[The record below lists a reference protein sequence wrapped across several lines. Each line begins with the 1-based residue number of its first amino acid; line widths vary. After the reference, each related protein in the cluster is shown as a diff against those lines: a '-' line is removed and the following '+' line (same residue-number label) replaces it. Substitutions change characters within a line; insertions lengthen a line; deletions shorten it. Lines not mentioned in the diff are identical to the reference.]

1 MSGMLIFVLVLIAA
15 LIITLYMV
23 YKKGDSSPAP
33 SPTPSSG
40 GGGPSINVQGIE
52 RTLNPDKK
60 DDGTSPSTS
69 GYSIREYSNG
79 SPDDYDLNKLSKNV
93 SMTLQW
99 KNKGGFEN
107 VEKIIAKWHHNNTSV
122 ATMKKEFTK
131 GDSDNNDATINKYFT
146 NFTYNTLTLTAN
158 GDFNAVGT
166 NIIRLY
172 YVLAGTINEV
182 QLTPTQTDSTTF
194 DAWTI
199 GITDLSGTIGMV
211 KPSTYTWTPSRG
223 GMEIEK
229 DMFTKQYQMWPV
241 GGYNA
246 AIKLEGQCTQW
257 ENTNNSHTVSMVP
270 VDGANNQVKFILYKH
285 NGEKV
290 SGYVYTDSN
299 ENNWLKNGWDAGSNS
314 DQTPSIFEI
323 IDGSK
328 PDHYRFK
335 QNIGGEDH
343 FLIFEKPDTEVST
356 SNDKF
361 KMMKI
366 DDMGDSCTYN
376 SMDIFMAPMSDTDRT
391 VIDST
396 IDDRRTA
403 VAEYCRPQ

>member
-15 LIITLYMV
+15 LIVTLYMV

-33 SPTPSSG
+33 SPAPSSG
-40 GGGPSINVQGIE
+40 GGGPSIDVQGIE

-69 GYSIREYSNG
+69 GYSIREYDNG
-79 SPDDYDLNKLSKNV
+79 STDDYDLNKLSKNV

-107 VEKIIAKWHHNNTSV
+107 VEKIIAQWHHNDTSV
-122 ATMKKEFTK
+122 AMKKEFTK
-131 GDSDNNDATINKYFT
+131 SDTNNDATVTKYFT
-146 NFTYNTLTLTAN
+146 NFTDNTLTLVAN
-158 GDFNAVGT
+158 GKFNAVGT

-172 YVLAGTINEV
+172 YVLAGTTVPVE
-182 QLTPTQTDSTTF
+182 LTPTPTESTSTTF
-194 DAWTI
+194 EAWTI

-211 KPSTYTWTPSRG
+211 EASTYTWTPSRG

-229 DMFTKQYQMWPV
+229 DMFTKQYQMWPF

-246 AIKLEGQCTQW
+246 AIKLEDQWTQW

-270 VDGANNQVKFILYKH
+270 VDGANNRVKFILYKH
-285 NGEKV
+285 NGDKV
-290 SGYVYTDSN
+290 SGYVYTDFN
-299 ENNWLKNGWDAGSNS
+299 DKWLKNGWDAGSNS
-314 DQTPSIFEI
+314 DQSPSIFEI

-328 PDHYRFK
+328 SDHYRFK

-343 FLIFEKPDTEVST
+343 FLVFKRHKLEVST

-376 SMDIFMAPMSDTDRT
+376 SMDIFMAPMSDTDRK
-391 VIDST
+391 VIETDFE
-396 IDDRRTA
+396 DRRTTSTK
-403 VAEYCRPQ
+403 C

>member
-15 LIITLYMV
+15 LIVTLYMV

-33 SPTPSSG
+33 SPAPSSG
-40 GGGPSINVQGIE
+40 GGGPTIDVQGIE

-69 GYSIREYSNG
+69 GYSIREYDNG
-79 SPDDYDLNKLSKNV
+79 STDDYDLNKLSKNV

-107 VEKIIAKWHHNNTSV
+107 VEKIIAQWHHNTTSV
-122 ATMKKEFTK
+122 AMKKEFTK
-131 GDSDNNDATINKYFT
+131 SDDSNDATVTNYFT
-146 NFTYNTLTLTAN
+146 NFTNNELTLTAD
-158 GDFNAVGT
+158 GSFSAVGT

-172 YVLAGTINEV
+172 YVLAGTTDEV
-182 QLTPTQTDSTTF
+182 ELTPTQTDPNTF
-194 DAWTI
+194 EAWTI

-211 KPSTYTWTPSRG
+211 NPTTYTWTPSRG

-246 AIKLEGQCTQW
+246 AIKLEDQWTQW
-257 ENTNNSHTVSMVP
+257 DENTNNSHTVSMVP
-270 VDGANNQVKFILYKH
+270 VDGANNRVKFILYKH
-285 NGEKV
+285 NGDKV
-290 SGYVYTDSN
+290 SGYVYTDYNDKLLKKGSTN
-299 ENNWLKNGWDAGSNS
+299 DNND
-314 DQTPSIFEI
+314 IFEI
-323 IDGSK
+323 IVGSK
-328 PDHYRFK
+328 SDHYRFK
-335 QNIGGEDH
+335 QNIDGEDH
-343 FLIFEKPDTEVST
+343 FLVLKRHDTEPST

-396 IDDRRTA
+396 ITDRRTA
-403 VAEYCRPQ
+403 AAEYCRPQ